1 MAQRHQLPE
10 IVRDSELST
19 TFQSSI
25 TIHTKPSSRRNALN
39 QERWR
44 HVKILGHGGYGE
56 VWLQRRES
64 SGSPKLRALKHIRI
78 SNRDSGPRGY
88 MRELEALAKFSQDR
102 YNEFFVK
109 FYGWYEYNGFLHIA
123 TEFCEHGDLRA
134 YLKNVGRLPEDQAQ
148 DIAAQ
153 VLGGLIMMHEAKFA
167 HRDIKPANVLI
178 KSKPPDEW
186 WVKVCDLGLSKRTEG
201 VPGSTTVRGTPG
213 FMAPET
219 AGFHDDPKSVDP
231 CLADMWCFGET
242 VFQMLTGSGTFS
254 NLANLVNYSK
264 GDVEFPV
271 GGMKEANTS
280 NDAMDFVKSLM
291 KVNPN
296 ERLEAA
302 EAQDHPWMTSFQNQ
316 VQDLQEPGPSD
327 NRHHQ
332 ETVPPYLISSDQS
345 TEASA
350 AWTDLPSSGSITEGS
365 VAKYSP
371 PNQLT
376 EASAA
381 WTTMENQAS
390 WPTPVTSP
398 SLDTNVEQISRN
410 SPTEI
415 GIPPSGPSEKEADL
429 FKTEH
434 DSREADTETLKP
446 KRDPNSTVLPTRQRL
461 PGVDFHQTQHQSH
474 GLEISGKPKPQPR
487 DKRSMP
493 SNLPEIQVKP
503 TLTPEKNALPVI
515 VPPAVEADGS
525 HIQLDKTGSD
535 LPDRKSVV

>member
-1 MAQRHQLPE
+1 MAQRDKLPE

-25 TIHTKPSSRRNALN
+25 TIHTKPSSRRNAPN

-78 SNRDSGPRGY
+78 SDRDSGPRGY
-88 MRELEALAKFSQDR
+88 IRELEALAKFSQDR

-153 VLGGLIMMHEAKFA
+153 VLGGLIMMHKAKFA
-167 HRDIKPANVLI
+167 HRDIKPANILI

-219 AGFHDDPKSVDP
+219 AGFHDDPRSVNP

-254 NLANLVNYSK
+254 NLANLVHYSK
-264 GDVEFPV
+264 GDVEFPA
-271 GGMKEANTS
+271 GGMEEANAS
-280 NDAMDFVKSLM
+280 EDAVDFVKSLM

-302 EAQDHPWMTSFQNQ
+302 KAQDHPWMASFQNQ
-316 VQDLQEPGPSD
+316 VQDLQESGPSD
-327 NRHHQ
+327 DRHHQ
-332 ETVPPYLISSDQS
+332 ETGPSYLFSPDQS

-365 VAKYSP
+365 VAEHSP
-371 PNQLT
+371 SDQLT

-381 WTTMENQAS
+381 WTTMENQNS

-398 SLDTNVEQISRN
+398 SLDTNVEQISR
-410 SPTEI
+410 SSLTSTSSEI
-415 GIPPSGPSEKEADL
+415 GTPPSRASEKVTDL
-429 FKTEH
+429 FVTEH
-434 DSREADTETLKP
+434 DTPEADTETLKP
-446 KRDPNSTVLPTRQRL
+446 EEDSNSIILPKRPRL
-461 PGVDFHQTQHQSH
+461 P
-474 GLEISGKPKPQPR
+474 
-487 DKRSMP
+487 
-493 SNLPEIQVKP
+493 
-503 TLTPEKNALPVI
+503 A
-515 VPPAVEADGS
+515 
-525 HIQLDKTGSD
+525 
-535 LPDRKSVV
+535 

>member
-1 MAQRHQLPE
+1 
-10 IVRDSELST
+10 
-19 TFQSSI
+19 
-25 TIHTKPSSRRNALN
+25 
-39 QERWR
+39 
-44 HVKILGHGGYGE
+44 
-56 VWLQRRES
+56 
-64 SGSPKLRALKHIRI
+64 
-78 SNRDSGPRGY
+78 
-88 MRELEALAKFSQDR
+88 
-102 YNEFFVK
+102 
-109 FYGWYEYNGFLHIA
+109 
-123 TEFCEHGDLRA
+123 
-134 YLKNVGRLPEDQAQ
+134 
-148 DIAAQ
+148 
-153 VLGGLIMMHEAKFA
+153 
-167 HRDIKPANVLI
+167 
-178 KSKPPDEW
+178 
-186 WVKVCDLGLSKRTEG
+186 
-201 VPGSTTVRGTPG
+201 
-213 FMAPET
+213 MAPET

-535 LPDRKSVV
+535 LPTIKKRYIFTTPLELRVKPLDMKQLFHRMDSENIKNRLSDLLFIDKLKRPRSRETSRSTSPPTLPPPPPPTPIQVKIELKNYPRRRLISPRILSPPIPSAPPIEVKNFAPSRPRSPRSRRRFSLLPPSK